1 MSNGARQFALAA
13 RLAQKP
19 FFFCGCWCLSPEDT
33 RRAKRVF
40 RLTRAVI
47 KFWRTSGRP
56 HLDR

>member
-1 MSNGARQFALAA
+1 MSNGVRQFALAA

-19 FFFCGCWCLSPEDT
+19 FLFCGCWWLSLEDT

-47 KFWRTSGRP
+47 KFWGEQRRHPT
-56 HLDR
+56 